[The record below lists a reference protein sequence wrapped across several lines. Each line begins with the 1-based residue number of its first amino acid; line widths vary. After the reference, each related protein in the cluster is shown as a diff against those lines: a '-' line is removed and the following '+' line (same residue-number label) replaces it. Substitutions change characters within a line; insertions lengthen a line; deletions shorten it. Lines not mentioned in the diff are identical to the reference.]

1 MLPIVVAVIGLTGPG
16 RAYADGNDTKFLALL
31 NQAGI
36 SYGNADQAVTAG
48 KSVCQLMD
56 GGMSD
61 ADVVKHVMER
71 NPSFTSLDGAVQ
83 FTAIAA
89 NVYCP
94 KYVIGGGGDK
104 PASGGG

>member
-1 MLPIVVAVIGLTGPG
+1 MIGLAVPA
-16 RAYADGNDTKFLALL
+16 RADADGNDAKFLALL

-36 SYGNADQAVTAG
+36 SYGSADQAVTAG

-71 NPSFTSLDGAVQ
+71 NPNFGSLDGAVQ
-83 FTAIAA
+83 FTSIAA

-94 KYVIGGGGDK
+94 KYVIGNGGKGAA
-104 PASGGG
+104 PSSS